1 MDPAGF
7 EPAAASLQR
16 RNSTETELRGPRAV
30 AGRQGQTTATASVP
44 GESRTL
50 SLARAKG
57 TFFLLELRAL
67 VFDRFTHPPAIFW
80 LLDGSMVESLCG
92 ADDDLPNREMPT
104 TWDQRPR
111 RAGSDS
117 NRR

>member
-7 EPAAASLQR
+7 EPAATSLQR

-50 SLARAKG
+50 SLAHAKG
-57 TFFLLELRAL
+57 TFCLLELRARP
-67 VFDRFTHPPAIFW
+67 FDRW
-80 LLDGSMVESLCG
+80 LSRNAVL
-92 ADDDLPNREMPT
+92 T
-104 TWDQRPR
+104 TTSPIVICK
-111 RAGSDS
+111 
-117 NRR
+117 